1 MRFKNMDRDWKGT
14 HDDRSAKGWV
24 VFAVEGEI
32 DSGGD
37 SQVVVLTDDYQAAL
51 ASGMSGQ
58 EVHDLIER
66 MKSEDVDGWAD
77 VDSFNSNTI
86 EKV

>member
-1 MRFKNMDRDWKGT
+1 MRFKNMNRDWKST

-37 SQVVVLTDDYQAAL
+37 SQVVVLTDDYESAV
-51 ASGMSGQ
+51 ASGLSGQ
-58 EVHDLIER
+58 DVYDLIER
-66 MKSEDVDGWAD
+66 TRDDDVDGWKD
-77 VDSFNSNTI
+77 VKGSNGDII
-86 EKV
+86 EQA